1 MCLSNTAHKS
11 LFCTFSSLSVWM
23 NLQNET
29 FDLEI
34 MITDDLG
41 FSENLVQLR
50 DIPVGPDCSESM
62 AVLNREM
69 VCVAV

>member
-1 MCLSNTAHKS
+1 M
-11 LFCTFSSLSVWM
+11 WM